1 MAGYDKAAIVKEY
14 EDSGK
19 PPYSTFHKER
29 AKDAKARGDDY
40 PALMTLKKWLVE
52 AGLLDGNTKEREG
65 GDSALVADGWRGDDF
80 EDFLLSYLPETVKH
94 NLENCYLKW
103 QNKKLKDELAKAKE
117 DAK

>member
-29 AKDAKARGDDY
+29 AQAAKARGDDY

-52 AGLLDGNTKEREG
+52 AGHLEEKPKEGGG
-65 GDSALVADGWRGDDF
+65 GDSGLVADGWKDDDY
-80 EDFLLSYLPETVKH
+80 EDFLLSYLPETVKQ

-103 QNKKLKDELAKAKE
+103 QNKKLKDKLAKAKD